1 MLKIMLNV
9 ECGMGCAEV
18 ILTVWALTLGTLRA
32 FKDLKDFKDLR
43 GGCGMGCDGVFGGLG
58 EAFFDCLCFF

>member
-1 MLKIMLNV
+1 
-9 ECGMGCAEV
+9 MGCAEV